1 MLYRYDY
8 VSAAGEAL
16 VIVATAALLV
26 VRLPLIRIA
35 VVGPQE
41 TIMFFFFCALCHQVV
56 VAIVCIATLNTLGK
70 ISNALL
76 FFCWYY

>member
-26 VRLPLIRIA
+26 VRLSLIRIA

-41 TIMFFFFCALCHQVV
+41 TIMCFFLRFV
-56 VAIVCIATLNTLGK
+56 TK
-70 ISNALL
+70 
-76 FFCWYY
+76 

>member
-41 TIMFFFFCALCHQVV
+41 TIMFFFCALCHQVV

-76 FFCWYY
+76 FFFWYY